1 MSKLGMI
8 LAAMMTVV
16 MLPNVTAAE
25 QIQDESVSV
34 IQNRLYD
41 RFHEIDL
48 VLGYVPDDDFYQAFP
63 IGMSYTYHFNEIF
76 AWEVLRAQAVINF
89 DRDLK
94 DKLRDDYGVA
104 PTQFDEI
111 TSMLH
116 SNFVFKPSYGKDAI
130 LNNSILNH
138 ETYMLAG
145 VGVFNYQ
152 RSYSDGSSSAETAGS
167 LSFGV
172 GRKYFINETYSI
184 NLELRDYVTFKGSGT
199 ENNLY
204 LGISIGYRFNMAP
217 RINPRKQEAND
228 IYHYL
233 QDDKQGLLK

>member
-8 LAAMMTVV
+8 LT
-16 MLPNVTAAE
+16 TALVLLSSNLSAQE
-25 QIQDESVSV
+25 QIKDESVSV
-34 IQNRLYD
+34 IQNRIYD

-63 IGMSYTYHFNEIF
+63 LGLSYTYHFNETI
-76 AWEVLRAQAVINF
+76 AWEVLRAQAVINL

-94 DKLRDDYGVA
+94 DTLREDYGVA
-104 PTQFDEI
+104 PTEFDEI

-116 SNFVFKPSYGKDAI
+116 SNFVFKPTYGKDAV
-130 LNNSILNH
+130 LNSGIINH

-145 VGVFNYQ
+145 AGIFNYQ

-167 LSFGV
+167 LSLGI
-172 GRKYFINETYSI
+172 GRKYFINETYSL
-184 NLELRDYVTFKGSGT
+184 NLELRDCVTFKGSGT
-199 ENNLY
+199 ENNIY

-217 RINPRKQEAND
+217 RVNQRKKDAD
-228 IYHYL
+228 SIYRYL
-233 QDDKQGLLK
+233 QQDSQGL